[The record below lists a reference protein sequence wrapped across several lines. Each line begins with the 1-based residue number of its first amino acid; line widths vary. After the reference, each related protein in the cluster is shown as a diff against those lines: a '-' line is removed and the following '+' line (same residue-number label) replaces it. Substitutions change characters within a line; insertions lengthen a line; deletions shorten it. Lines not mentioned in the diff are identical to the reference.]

1 MTAFDNG
8 GTQDSRRVGEVVEAN
23 STSFAAQCYRLYDAP
38 PLGSFVRAG
47 DPAVYGVIDR
57 VTTETL
63 DATRPVLARGES
75 AASEEEI
82 FRNNPQLERL
92 LTSRFE
98 VLIVGH
104 QDRDISVPVLPPLPP
119 RVHAFV
125 HTCSSEDAVRLAGQT
140 GWIRSL
146 LSSGIP
152 VADQVV
158 GACLR
163 EAASAHEDGP
173 GFLMRACKDLA
184 GELAG
189 DLPRLNAIL
198 RTVRP

>member
-1 MTAFDNG
+1 MVA
-8 GTQDSRRVGEVVEAN
+8 SN
-23 STSFAAQCYRLYDAP
+23 STSFTAQCYRLYHAP

-47 DPAVYGVIDR
+47 EPPIDGVVYRI
-57 VTTETL
+57 TTEPL
-63 DATRPVLARGES
+63 DAARPVLARGEF
-75 AASEEEI
+75 AATEDDI

-98 VLIVGH
+98 VVIVGH
-104 QDRDISVPVLPPLPP
+104 QGRGSRVPLLPPLPP

-125 HTCSSEDAVRLAGQT
+125 HACSSEEVIQLAGHT
-140 GWIRSL
+140 GWIGLL

-158 GACLR
+158 GACFR
-163 EAASAHEDGP
+163 EAASVHSDGP
-173 GFLMRACKDLA
+173 EFLLRVCKDLA
-184 GELAG
+184 VELAG

-198 RTVRP
+198 RTVRS

>member
-1 MTAFDNG
+1 MTALNNG
-8 GTQDSRRVGEVVEAN
+8 GTHESRRVGEVVEAN

-47 DPAVYGVIDR
+47 DPAVHGVVYRI
-57 VTTETL
+57 TTEPL
-63 DATRPVLARGES
+63 DATRPVLARGET
-75 AASEEEI
+75 AATEEEI

-98 VLIVGH
+98 VVIVGH
-104 QDRDISVPVLPPLPP
+104 QDQDAQVPVLPPLPP

-125 HTCSSEDAVRLAGQT
+125 HTCSSEEVMRLAGHV
-140 GWIRSL
+140 GWIRLL

-163 EAASAHEDGP
+163 ESAASYDDSQA
-173 GFLMRACKDLA
+173 FLLRACKELA

>member
-8 GTQDSRRVGEVVEAN
+8 GKRESRRVGEVVEAN
-23 STSFAAQCYRLYDAP
+23 SMSFTAQCYRLYDSP

-47 DPAVYGVIDR
+47 DPAVHGVVYR
-57 VTTETL
+57 VTTEPL

-75 AASEEEI
+75 AETEEEI
-82 FRNNPQLERL
+82 FRQNPQLERL

-98 VLIVGH
+98 VVIAGH
-104 QDRDISVPVLPPLPP
+104 EYQGAQIPVLPPLPP

-125 HTCSSEDAVRLAGQT
+125 HTCSPEEVIRLAAGS
-140 GWIRSL
+140 GWIRLL

-163 EAASAHEDGP
+163 EAAASFDDAQ
-173 GFLMRACKDLA
+173 GFLLKACKDLA

>member
-1 MTAFDNG
+1 MTALNNG
-8 GTQDSRRVGEVVEAN
+8 GTQESRRVGEVVEAN
-23 STSFAAQCYRLYDAP
+23 STSFVAQSYRLYDAP
-38 PLGSFVRAG
+38 SLGSFVRAG
-47 DPAVYGVIDR
+47 DPAVHGIVYRI
-57 VTTETL
+57 TTEPL
-63 DATRPVLARGES
+63 DATRPVLARGET
-75 AASEEEI
+75 ASTEEEI
-82 FRNNPQLERL
+82 FCNNPQLERL

-98 VLIVGH
+98 VVIVGH
-104 QDRDISVPVLPPLPP
+104 QDHGVQVPVLPPLPP
-119 RVHAFV
+119 HVHAFV
-125 HTCSSEDAVRLAGQT
+125 HTCSAEDVMRLAGHT
-140 GWIRSL
+140 GWIRML

-163 EAASAHEDGP
+163 QSAGVHDDGP
-173 GFLMRACKDLA
+173 AFLLRVCKDLA

>member
-1 MTAFDNG
+1 MTASDNG
-8 GTQDSRRVGEVVEAN
+8 GARESRRVGEVVEAN
-23 STSFAAQCYRLYDAP
+23 STSFTAQCYRLYDAP

-47 DPAVYGVIDR
+47 DPAVHGVVYR
-57 VTTETL
+57 VTTEPL
-63 DATRPVLARGES
+63 DATRPVLARGE
-75 AASEEEI
+75 AAATEEEI

-104 QDRDISVPVLPPLPP
+104 QDQGAQVPVLPPLPP

-125 HTCSSEDAVRLAGQT
+125 HTCSAEEVMRLAGHS
-140 GWIRSL
+140 GWIRLL
-146 LSSGIP
+146 LSSAIP

-163 EAASAHEDGP
+163 ESATSHDDGQA
-173 GFLMRACKDLA
+173 FLLRACKDLA

>member
-1 MTAFDNG
+1 MTVLEGFGAIG
-8 GTQDSRRVGEVVEAN
+8 HRRVGEVVESN
-23 STSFAAQCYRLYDAP
+23 STSFTAQCYRLYDAP

-47 DPAVYGVIDR
+47 DPPIHGVVYRI
-57 VTTETL
+57 TTEPL
-63 DATRPVLARGES
+63 DAARPVLARGES
-75 AASEEEI
+75 AATEEDI

-98 VLIVGH
+98 VVIVGH
-104 QDRDISVPVLPPLPP
+104 QGPGSQVPLLPPLPP

-125 HTCSSEDAVRLAGQT
+125 HACSSKEVIQLAGHT
-140 GWIRSL
+140 GWIGLL

-158 GACLR
+158 GACFR
-163 EAASAHEDGP
+163 EAAAVHADGP
-173 GFLMRACKDLA
+173 AFLLRVCKDLA

-198 RTVRP
+198 RTVRS